1 MGYGR
6 SIGAKQDATEIHRVI
21 LAASRHII
29 NAHHAEILTEDQN
42 GNRNQ
47 MPVRNDFDRMQN
59 DRSK

>member
-6 SIGAKQDATEIHRVI
+6 SIDAKQDATEIDRVI

-29 NAHHAEILTEDQN
+29 NAHHAEILAEDQN

-47 MPVRNDFDRMQN
+47 MPVRNNFDRMQN
-59 DRSK
+59 DRSE